1 MRSRFLAAIWL
12 YLIPTVTAFYLPGA
26 APRNYFEGEQ
36 VDIFVN
42 ALTPMLSGSNDA
54 KLVPVISWNIALCP
68 A

>member
-1 MRSRFLAAIWL
+1 MRSRFLPVIWL
-12 YLIPTVTAFYLPGA
+12 HLIPTITAFYLPGA
-26 APRNYFEGEQ
+26 APRSYVEGEQ

-54 KLVPVISWNIALCP
+54 KLVPVVSWNNAFCP